1 MPNLSSRGSLHRSDS
16 PAQNPVREAAGARPK
31 VHTLCP
37 HRPLDL
43 GAGFWLSSLMSLRI
57 AISLICLA
65 LGACAAPASD
75 ADFARWD
82 ADLQAAGKLRADRA
96 PIDAPYTS
104 ADLARNFAKI
114 GFGSEFEIVD
124 GEYTAVNANRS
135 APMTRWGGP
144 VRYALFGDHNLADAD
159 AVRSFADRLTAATG
173 LEIGEANANPNLL
186 VFFLGPQG
194 RAQVSRL
201 FAREPDYQP
210 LSDLFGAWS
219 RDPKWPCAAEFYY
232 HAPGQPRAYEI
243 YFAVVY
249 IRTEVT
255 GISRRSCI
263 EEEIAQ
269 SLGLARDDPS
279 LRPSIFN
286 DDEEFALMTDHDAAL
301 LSLLYDPRLR
311 PGMTVGEAMPVV
323 RRILYTE

>member
-1 MPNLSSRGSLHRSDS
+1 
-16 PAQNPVREAAGARPK
+16 
-31 VHTLCP
+31 
-37 HRPLDL
+37 
-43 GAGFWLSSLMSLRI
+43 MSLRAALLMI
-57 AISLICLA
+57 PLS
-65 LGACAAPASD
+65 LGACAAPVSD

-82 ADLQAAGKLRADRA
+82 ADLRAAGKLRADRA
-96 PIDAPYTS
+96 PIDAPYTA

-124 GEYTAVNANRS
+124 GEYTAVSADRS
-135 APMTRWGGP
+135 APLTRWGGP
-144 VRYALFGDHNLADAD
+144 VRYALFGDHEAHDAA
-159 AVRSFADRLTAATG
+159 AVRRFADRLTAATG
-173 LEIGEANANPNLL
+173 LEIREAGANPNLL

-201 FAREPDYQP
+201 FAREADYRP
-210 LSDLFGAWS
+210 LTDLFGAWA

-232 HAPGQPRAYEI
+232 HAPGQPRAHEI

-255 GISRRSCI
+255 GLSRRSCI

-269 SLGLARDDPS
+269 TLGLARDDPT

-301 LSLLYDPRLR
+301 LSLLYDPRLQ
-311 PGMTVGEAMPVV
+311 PGMTVVEAMPVV
-323 RRILYTE
+323 RRILDTD